1 MPVRV
6 IVTVSHPSA
15 EAADA
20 MLAERVELCRK
31 AEAEE
36 EGCLQY
42 ELFHSAMNP
51 HKTVLCE
58 LWASRAIY
66 DQHWNFQQE
75 REKLNPRK
83 PPAAPK
89 PGDKPRSVSVEFYE
103 QAVYQNV
110 DGTWMAADPAQRT
123 ETVRWIG

>member
-15 EAADA
+15 EAAEA

-36 EGCLQY
+36 DGCLQY
-42 ELFHSAMNP
+42 ELFHSKMNP
-51 HKTVLCE
+51 TTTVLCE

-66 DQHWNFQQE
+66 DKHWNLQQE
-75 REKLNPRK
+75 REKAAPRK

-89 PGDKPRSVSVEFYE
+89 HGEHPRKVSVEFYE
-103 QAVYQNV
+103 QRVYQNV
-110 DGTWMAADPAQRT
+110 DGTWMAADPEQRT